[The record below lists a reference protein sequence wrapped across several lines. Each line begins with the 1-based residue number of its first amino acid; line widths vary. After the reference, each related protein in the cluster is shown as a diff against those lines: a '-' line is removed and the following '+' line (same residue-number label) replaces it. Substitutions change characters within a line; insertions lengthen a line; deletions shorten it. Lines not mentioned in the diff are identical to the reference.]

1 MDVGFI
7 GTGNMGAPM
16 AANILASGHQLTVYD
31 ENLGATVE
39 LEKTGAKRAE
49 NPTSLTIGVDVIIL
63 SLPGP
68 SEVASVFAEILPSM
82 VSGQI
87 LIDMSTNSP
96 ELVKGIAEEAKRVGV
111 GFLDAPVSGGVR
123 GAQKGILTIMVGG
136 DKSLFDKAEVLLS
149 SMGENIFHAGDVGS
163 GNVAKLINNSLAF
176 SIMMANAEAIV
187 LGSKAGVN
195 PTVLWDIVRV
205 SSGSSLTWQGGIK
218 NILQDRLPTAF
229 TVDLACKDIDLATK
243 LAAELNMD
251 LEMVSVSQKMLK
263 RFQASGL
270 GQEDILATIKP
281 LEDANQVVVRGVW
294 DK

>member
-1 MDVGFI
+1 V
-7 GTGNMGAPM
+7 
-16 AANILASGHQLTVYD
+16 S
-31 ENLGATVE
+31 
-39 LEKTGAKRAE
+39 
-49 NPTSLTIGVDVIIL
+49 
-63 SLPGP
+63 
-68 SEVASVFAEILPSM
+68 SVFAEVLPSM
-82 VSGQI
+82 ASGQI

-96 ELVKGIAEEAKRVGV
+96 ELVRDIAEEANRAGV

-123 GAQKGILTIMVGG
+123 GAKKGILTIMVGG
-136 DKSLFDKAEVLLS
+136 DKVLFKSIEELLLT
-149 SMGENIFHAGDVGS
+149 MGENIFHAGDVGS

-187 LGSKAGVN
+187 LASKAGVN

-218 NILQDRLPTAF
+218 TILQDRLPTAF
-229 TVDLACKDIDLATK
+229 TVDLACKDIDLATE
-243 LAAELNMD
+243 LAADLNMD
-251 LEMVSVSQKMLK
+251 LEMVSVAQKMLK

-270 GQEDILATIKP
+270 GQEDILATIKS

>member
-49 NPTSLTIGVDVIIL
+49 NPMSLTIGVDVIIL

-229 TVDLACKDIDLATK
+229 TVDLACKDIDLATE

>member
-229 TVDLACKDIDLATK
+229 TVDLACKDIDLATE

>member
-7 GTGNMGAPM
+7 GIGNMGAPM

-229 TVDLACKDIDLATK
+229 TVDLACKDIDLATE

>member
-31 ENLGATVE
+31 ENLGATSE

-229 TVDLACKDIDLATK
+229 TVDLACKDIDLATE
-243 LAAELNMD
+243 LAAELDMD

>member
-1 MDVGFI
+1 MKIGFI

-31 ENLGATVE
+31 VSSGATEE
-39 LEKTGAKRAE
+39 LVRAGAKRAE
-49 NPTSLTIGVDVIIL
+49 DLTSLAIGSDLVIL

-68 SEVASVFAEILPSM
+68 SEVASVFAEVLPSM

-123 GAQKGILTIMVGG
+123 GAKKGILTIMVGG
-136 DKSLFDKAEVLLS
+136 DKALFDSVEELLS
-149 SMGENIFHAGDVGS
+149 TMGENIFHAGDVGS

-218 NILQDRLPTAF
+218 TILQDRLPTAF
-229 TVDLACKDIDLATK
+229 TVDLACKDIDLATQ
-243 LAAELNMD
+243 LATDLNMD
-251 LEMVSVSQKMLK
+251 LEMVSVAQKMLK

-270 GQEDILATIKP
+270 GQEDILATIKS

>member
-1 MDVGFI
+1 MKVGFI

-16 AANILASGHQLTVYD
+16 AANILAGDYQLTVYD
-31 ENLGATVE
+31 VSPSATEE
-39 LEKTGAKRAE
+39 LEKAGAKRAE
-49 NPTSLTIGVDVIIL
+49 SLTGLVLGSEVVIF

-68 SEVASVFAEILPSM
+68 SEVASVFSEVLPLM

-96 ELVKGIAEEAKRVGV
+96 ELVQGIAEEAARVGV

-123 GAQKGILTIMVGG
+123 GAKKGILTIMVGG
-136 DKSLFDKAEVLLS
+136 DKVLFESVEGLLS
-149 SMGENIFHAGDVGS
+149 TMGENIFHAGDVGS

-218 NILQDRLPTAF
+218 TILQDRLPTAF
-229 TVDLACKDIDLATK
+229 TVDLACKDIDLATE
-243 LAAELNMD
+243 LATEFDMD
-251 LEMVSVSQKMLK
+251 LEMVSVAQKMLK
-263 RFQASGL
+263 RFQSSGL
-270 GQEDILATIKP
+270 GQQDILATIKS
-281 LEDANQVVVRGVW
+281 LEHANDVVVRGTW

>member
-1 MDVGFI
+1 MKVGFI
-7 GTGNMGAPM
+7 GTGNMGEPM

-31 ENLGATVE
+31 ASLGATAE

-49 NPTSLTIGVDVIIL
+49 NPVGLTIGSEVIIL

-68 SEVASVFAEILPSM
+68 SEVGSVFAEILPSM
-82 VSGQI
+82 VSGQT

-96 ELVKGIAEEAKRVGV
+96 EVVKGIAEEAKRVGV

-123 GAQKGILTIMVGG
+123 GAKKGILTIMVGG
-136 DKSLFDKAEVLLS
+136 DKSLFDKVEVLLS
-149 SMGENIFHAGDVGS
+149 SIGENIFHAGDVGS

-218 NILQDRLPTAF
+218 TILQDRLPTAF
-229 TVDLACKDIDLATK
+229 TVDLACKDIDLATE
-243 LAAELNMD
+243 LATDLNMD
-251 LEMVSVSQKMLK
+251 LEIVSVAQKMLK

-270 GQEDILATIKP
+270 GQEDILATIKS

>member
-1 MDVGFI
+1 M
-7 GTGNMGAPM
+7 
-16 AANILASGHQLTVYD
+16 
-31 ENLGATVE
+31 
-39 LEKTGAKRAE
+39 
-49 NPTSLTIGVDVIIL
+49 
-63 SLPGP
+63 
-68 SEVASVFAEILPSM
+68 
-82 VSGQI
+82 
-87 LIDMSTNSP
+87 
-96 ELVKGIAEEAKRVGV
+96 

-229 TVDLACKDIDLATK
+229 TVDLACKDIDLATE

>member
-229 TVDLACKDIDLATK
+229 TVDLACKDIDLATE

-263 RFQASGL
+263 RFQASCL

>member
-1 MDVGFI
+1 VKVGFI

-16 AANILASGHQLTVYD
+16 AANILAGDYQLTVYD
-31 ENLGATVE
+31 VSPSATEE
-39 LEKTGAKRAE
+39 LEKAGAKRAE
-49 NPTSLTIGVDVIIL
+49 SLTGLVLGSEVVIF

-68 SEVASVFAEILPSM
+68 SEVASVFSEVLPLM

-96 ELVKGIAEEAKRVGV
+96 ELVQGIAEEAARVGV

-123 GAQKGILTIMVGG
+123 GAKKGILTIMVGG
-136 DKSLFDKAEVLLS
+136 DKVLFESVEGLLS
-149 SMGENIFHAGDVGS
+149 TMGENIFHAGDVGS

-218 NILQDRLPTAF
+218 TILQDRLPTAF
-229 TVDLACKDIDLATK
+229 TVDLACKDIDLATE
-243 LAAELNMD
+243 LATEFDMD
-251 LEMVSVSQKMLK
+251 LEMVSVAQKMLK
-263 RFQASGL
+263 RFQSSGL
-270 GQEDILATIKP
+270 GQQDILATIKS
-281 LEDANQVVVRGVW
+281 LEHANDVVVRGTW

>member
-7 GTGNMGAPM
+7 GIGNMGAPM

-31 ENLGATVE
+31 ENLGATAE

-229 TVDLACKDIDLATK
+229 TVDLACKDIDLATE

>member
-163 GNVAKLINNSLAF
+163 GNVAKLVNNSLAF

-229 TVDLACKDIDLATK
+229 TVDLACKDIDLATE